1 MKMLKFHDT
10 KYSWLRLTLTLFIG
24 VFLNAGMWAVIA
36 IMPMFEQELAISR
49 SVSSAQFALNMFGFA
64 IGNLFIGRMM
74 DKLGVVKTVCFA
86 AVISSVSYFL
96 CTYTVNIYFLSF
108 LHLILGIGTSLWF
121 RTTYYRYISLVY
133 KK

>member
-10 KYSWLRLTLTLFIG
+10 KYSWLRLILTLFIG

-74 DKLGVVKTVCFA
+74 DKLGVVKTVFFGQPGCPKQ
-86 AVISSVSYFL
+86 VSFGDK
-96 CTYTVNIYFLSF
+96 FLS
-108 LHLILGIGTSLWF
+108 
-121 RTTYYRYISLVY
+121 R
-133 KK
+133 